1 MPPPFPI
8 PVLITYI
15 IFLFALG
22 AIIGSFLNVVVWR
35 LPRGE
40 SLITPPSHC
49 PQCQHRL
56 AWFDNIPVLGWLL
69 LRGKCRYCAQPISAR
84 YPIIEFITG
93 CLLVFYFLT
102 FLAFPVTACVPRDW
116 PIYALQMFMICSL
129 LAASLIDAELFLIP
143 VEIAWLTAAVG
154 IVGHTIIDLPKMPGA
169 LNVDPN
175 GIGGALAAGGGIGL
189 ILSIALFWIGKIP
202 ASFPDGE
209 PALEID
215 EDAFRAEVAQAKREN
230 REPPVRPPQYTPKQI
245 RAEIRKEMLFLLPPM
260 IGALLVA
267 ALVHYSAPVGRVWHA
282 ALQYH
287 WLTGLLGSI
296 LGALVGGFIVW
307 LARILGT
314 LAFGRVA
321 MGLGDVHLM
330 LGIGAIIGAGPV
342 VVTFFLAPFAGML
355 IGIYMFITRRRREL
369 PYGPYLSLA
378 AAVVMLCYCP
388 IADYLR
394 PGMQGMAQLMQTLLG
409 A

>member
-1 MPPPFPI
+1 MPQPI
-8 PVLITYI
+8 PIPALITYI
-15 IFLFALG
+15 VFLFALG
-22 AIIGSFLNVVVWR
+22 AIVGSFLNVVVWR

-69 LRGKCRYCAQPISAR
+69 LRGRCRYCAQPISAR

-93 CLLVFYFLT
+93 SLLVFYFLT
-102 FLAFPVTACVPRDW
+102 FLVFPVSACVPRDW
-116 PIYALQMFMICSL
+116 PMYALYMFLICSL

-154 IVGHTIIDLPKMPGA
+154 IVGHTIIDLPRMPGA

-175 GIGGALAAGGGIGL
+175 GLGGALAAGGGAGL
-189 ILSIALFWIGKIP
+189 ILSIALFWAGKIP
-202 ASFPDGE
+202 VSFPEGE

-215 EDAFRAEVAQAKREN
+215 EDAFRAEVALAKREN

-245 RAEIRKEMLFLLPPM
+245 RSEMRKEMLFLLPPM
-260 IGALLVA
+260 IGALLAA
-267 ALVHYSAPVGRVWHA
+267 ALVHYSASAGRAWHA

-287 WLTGLLGSI
+287 WFAGLLGSV
-296 LGALVGGFIVW
+296 LGTLVGGFIVW
-307 LARILGT
+307 LIRILGT

-330 LGIGAIIGAGPV
+330 LGIGAVIGTGPV

-369 PYGPYLSLA
+369 PYGPYLSLTA
-378 AAVVMLCYCP
+378 AAVMLCYCP
-388 IADYLR
+388 IADYFR
-394 PGMQGMAQLMQTLLG
+394 SGVQGMAQLIHTLFG
-409 A
+409 G